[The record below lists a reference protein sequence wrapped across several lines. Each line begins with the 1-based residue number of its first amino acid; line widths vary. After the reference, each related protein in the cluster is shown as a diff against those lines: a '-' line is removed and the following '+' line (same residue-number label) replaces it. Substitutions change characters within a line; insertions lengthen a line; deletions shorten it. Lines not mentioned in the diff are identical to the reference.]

1 MQIHVTYNNETTL
14 SDFVSALF
22 DSTKSN
28 AVSIF
33 IACIKLLI
41 QFR

>member
-1 MQIHVTYNNETTL
+1 MQICMIYKNDTTM
-14 SDFVSALF
+14 SDFVSVLF

-28 AVSIF
+28 VISIF